1 MLVREINAWRGGLL
15 LLRHVTPLTRRYVV
29 YFCSGAYNDEV
40 DRRLS
45 DLTDVERSAEKAY
58 LFLDMLTCPYV
69 ADARKRVWIDGF
81 RSQFSLLPYSAVEV
95 QEFLGASLQSPWFI
109 NWEGVDILTMLQKKE
124 FVRVY

>member
-1 MLVREINAWRGGLL
+1 MFYIQGCPEYAS
-15 LLRHVTPLTRRYVV
+15 LRKDLD
-29 YFCSGAYNDEV
+29 SEV

-45 DLTDVERSAEKAY
+45 DLTDVDRSAEKAY

-69 ADARKRVWIDGF
+69 ADTRKRIWIDGF
-81 RSQFSLLPYSAVEV
+81 RAKFSLPAYTASEV
-95 QEFLGASLQSPWFI
+95 QEFLTASRQSPWFI

>member
-1 MLVREINAWRGGLL
+1 MFYIQGHPQYASIRMAVD
-15 LLRHVTPLTRRYVV
+15 
-29 YFCSGAYNDEV
+29 DEV

-45 DLTDVERSAEKAY
+45 DLSDVEHSAEKAY

-69 ADARKRVWIDGF
+69 ADARKGRWIDGF
-81 RSQFSLLPYSAVEV
+81 CSQFSLPAYSASEIRA
-95 QEFLGASLQSPWFI
+95 FLAASLQNPWFI